1 MNQFWRLS
9 DAGADNLGLAC
20 TDDGLLLGP
29 ASLIE
34 RRGGCYIVR
43 ERDEIDRLLKRA
55 YEGEPPV
62 DRLMGGLATIA
73 RALNAE
79 TSWRVE
85 FGSLKA
91 MRSQLRKN
99 EGFRTGDAN
108 TRAAIA
114 QRRRVAPAAGG

>member
-9 DAGADNLGLAC
+9 DAGAGNLALAC
-20 TDDGLLLGP
+20 TDDGLLLGH

-62 DRLMGGLATIA
+62 GRLMGGLATVA

-79 TSWRVE
+79 TSWGVE

>member
-1 MNQFWRLS
+1 MKHWH
-9 DAGADNLGLAC
+9 NLALAC
-20 TDDGLLLGP
+20 TDDGLLLGQ

-62 DRLMGGLATIA
+62 DRFMGGLATVA
-73 RALNAE
+73 RAINAE